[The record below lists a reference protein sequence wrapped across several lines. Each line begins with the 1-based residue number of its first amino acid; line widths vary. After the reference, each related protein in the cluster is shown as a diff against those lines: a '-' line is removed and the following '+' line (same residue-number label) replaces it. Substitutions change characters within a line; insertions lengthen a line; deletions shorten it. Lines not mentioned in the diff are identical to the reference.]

1 MMNHLQLLINNL
13 QLNNETVVTLDR
25 RFIAGRPSLITGK
38 SGKGKTTILKII
50 AGYYRPKKSKVTI
63 NGETRKRKQV
73 AMVFQD
79 FKLIDYESALFNIL
93 LPHKISRANEKDYK
107 NKINSLA
114 QDLGIDFSLKRQIKK
129 LSGGQQQKVAILRA
143 LSQDFDVFLGD
154 EITSNLD
161 DDYANF
167 ILNYI
172 VTNYSD
178 KILIFVSHDR
188 IFEKYCKDFIE
199 LS

>member
-25 RFIAGRPSLITGK
+25 RFTAGRPSLITGK

-63 NGETRKRKQV
+63 NGETRKREQV

>member
-25 RFIAGRPSLITGK
+25 RFTAGRPSLITGK

-73 AMVFQD
+73 AMIFQD